1 MKKLICLLLVLCIL
15 LQPQVSYAS
24 SNEKIIYRYLT
35 ETMNLKTSAACGIL
49 ANIRRECDF
58 NHILTNRTGHF
69 GLCQWGGVRK
79 QRLIRYCKKRG
90 YDYRSLKGQLNYLRF
105 ELKNYYP
112 KVYKRLKTVNNNSY
126 GAYQAGYYFCYYYE
140 IPGSRKTSSISRGN
154 LAKKYF
160 SKYAY

>member
-1 MKKLICLLLVLCIL
+1 MKKLLCLLLVLCII
-15 LQPQVSYAS
+15 LQPEVNYAT
-24 SNEKIIYRYLT
+24 SNERIIYNYLT
-35 ETMNLKTSAACGIL
+35 ETMNLKPSAACGIL
-49 ANIRRECDF
+49 ANIKRECSF
-58 NHILTNRTGHF
+58 NPKLQNRTGHF

-112 KVYKRLKTVNNNSY
+112 KVYKRLKTVKNNNY